1 MRALTFLILISLYG
15 CQYTTAQHTD
25 ETVKEDKE
33 LESLLN
39 KVSENNKN
47 SAAVQEGA
55 AKAQTKIVNQAV
67 NQIVSLKAE
76 VSSLKSELN
85 NAKSKLDSNLVDTG
99 VSYNVLPVSK
109 NKENR

>member
-1 MRALTFLILISLYG
+1 MRTLAFLILISLYG
-15 CQYTTAQHTD
+15 CQYTTAQHVD

-33 LESLLN
+33 FESLLS

-55 AKAQTKIVNQAV
+55 TKAQTKIVNQAV

-85 NAKSKLDSNLVDTG
+85 NVKSKLDSNLADTG
-99 VSYNVLPVSK
+99 VKFKLLPVSY
-109 NKENR
+109 R

>member
-1 MRALTFLILISLYG
+1 MRTLAFLILISLYG
-15 CQYTTAQHTD
+15 CQYTTAQHID

-33 LESLLN
+33 FESLLS

-55 AKAQTKIVNQAV
+55 TKAQTKIVNQAV

-76 VSSLKSELN
+76 VSSLKSELSN
-85 NAKSKLDSNLVDTG
+85 VKSKLDSNLTDTS
-99 VSYNVLPVSK
+99 VKFKLLPVS
-109 NKENR
+109 NR

>member
-1 MRALTFLILISLYG
+1 MRTLTFLILISLYG
-15 CQYTTAQHTD
+15 CQYTTAQHID

-33 LESLLN
+33 FESLLS

-55 AKAQTKIVNQAV
+55 TKAQTKIVNQAV

-76 VSSLKSELN
+76 VSSLKSELI

-99 VSYNVLPVSK
+99 VKFNLLPVS
-109 NKENR
+109 NR

>member
-1 MRALTFLILISLYG
+1 MRALAFLILISLYG
-15 CQYTTAQHTD
+15 CQYTTAQHVD

-33 LESLLN
+33 FESLLN

-47 SAAVQEGA
+47 SAVVQEGA

-85 NAKSKLDSNLVDTG
+85 NVKSKLDSNLGDTG
-99 VSYNVLPVSK
+99 VKFKLLPVSY
-109 NKENR
+109 R

>member
-1 MRALTFLILISLYG
+1 MRTLTFLILISLYG
-15 CQYTTAQHTD
+15 CQYTTAQHID

-33 LESLLN
+33 FESLLS

-55 AKAQTKIVNQAV
+55 TKAQTKIVNQAV

-76 VSSLKSELN
+76 VSSLKSELI
-85 NAKSKLDSNLVDTG
+85 NAKSKLDSNLTDTG
-99 VSYNVLPVSK
+99 VKFNLLPVS
-109 NKENR
+109 NR

>member
-1 MRALTFLILISLYG
+1 MRTLAFLILISLYG
-15 CQYTTAQHTD
+15 CQYTTAQHID

-33 LESLLN
+33 FELLLN

-47 SAAVQEGA
+47 SAAIQEGA
-55 AKAQTKIVNQAV
+55 TKAQTKIVNQAV

-85 NAKSKLDSNLVDTG
+85 DVKSKLDSNLTDTG
-99 VSYNVLPVSK
+99 VKFKLLPVS
-109 NKENR
+109 NR